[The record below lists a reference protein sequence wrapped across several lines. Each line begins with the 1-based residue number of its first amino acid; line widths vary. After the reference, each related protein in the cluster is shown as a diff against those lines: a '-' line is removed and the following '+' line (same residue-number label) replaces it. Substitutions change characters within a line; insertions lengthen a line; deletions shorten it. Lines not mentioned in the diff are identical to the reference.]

1 MTSERQEGSGALLC
15 SVEADPAV
23 RHFVKY
29 LRNERNASEHTV
41 NAYLRDIDQFAVLIW
56 GDRFKLPC
64 KWNSIDRFAGRRF
77 LVESQKSGRQATTTG
92 RKLSGLRSF
101 YRFLEREEYVEQ
113 NPFGGLRAPKRM
125 RKLPAVMTLEEVERL
140 LKMPTSIGSRAL
152 RGKTKKDRLL
162 ADYIVARDTAI
173 LEALYSSGARVSELI
188 NLTMRD
194 VDLLS
199 GVAKVKGKGKKERM
213 CPLGNPACKALRR
226 MIEIA
231 DGIWP
236 KSVQGALFRNTRG
249 GKITSRSVERMLKV
263 CVAEAGLNPAIS
275 PHSLRHSFA
284 THLLDGG
291 ADLRSVQE
299 LLGHASISTTQIYT
313 HVSVERLKKVYEDTH
328 PRA

>member
-41 NAYLRDIDQFAVLIW
+41 SAYLRDIDQFAVLVW

-140 LKMPTSIGSRAL
+140 LKMPTSIGSRSP

-199 GVAKVKGKGKKERM
+199 GVAKVKGKGKEK
-213 CPLGNPACKALRR
+213 GNRR
-226 MIEIA
+226 
-231 DGIWP
+231 G
-236 KSVQGALFRNTRG
+236 Q
-249 GKITSRSVERMLKV
+249 
-263 CVAEAGLNPAIS
+263 
-275 PHSLRHSFA
+275 
-284 THLLDGG
+284 
-291 ADLRSVQE
+291 
-299 LLGHASISTTQIYT
+299 
-313 HVSVERLKKVYEDTH
+313 
-328 PRA
+328 